1 MPHPAFPSGA
11 TGQLDE
17 LAGICAG
24 LDCRDQP
31 AGINSSNILPLIRH
45 TVASPGIAPGGKP
58 EFGSRAEIGL
68 QPGSLQNAD
77 AIVLG
82 CRPWPAEFVGDH

>member
-1 MPHPAFPSGA
+1 MLMPHLAFPSGT
-11 TGQLDE
+11 TGQLGE
-17 LAGICAG
+17 VAGICAG

-31 AGINSSNILPLIRH
+31 DGINSSNILPLIRH

-68 QPGSLQNAD
+68 QLNC
-77 AIVLG
+77 L
-82 CRPWPAEFVGDH
+82 